1 MRYASLALVK
11 SALGA
16 ASLSHIKSAR
26 SVSNLAARLVY
37 KPQPYL
43 RKLSVQEVTLGT
55 VATNLI
61 APLGQASKDSVL
73 VYFHGGGFV
82 FGSPDIYRFWTCQL
96 AQQTGLPTIVPAYR
110 LAPENPHPTQLIDCL
125 ATVMHCQA
133 RFGPKNM
140 ILAGD
145 SAGGNLVLT
154 VLLALQNPTLFLQHI
169 KEGPICSP
177 PELDYIET
185 LLKNQKPNV
194 LGIKPTQLTLFF
206 FRSSINVSLAQ
217 FRAHR

>member
-61 APLGQASKDSVL
+61 APLGQVVLGIPLSEFTIKVYHSVGIKRFCAGL
-73 VYFHGGGFV
+73 FPWRGFCIWFPRYLQILDLFVLLCLIFHILITAG
-82 FGSPDIYRFWTCQL
+82 QL

-154 VLLALQNPTLFLQHI
+154 GSYRLI
-169 KEGPICSP
+169 SP
-177 PELDYIET
+177 FSFP
-185 LLKNQKPNV
+185 
-194 LGIKPTQLTLFF
+194 FSSS
-206 FRSSINVSLAQ
+206 RSSESNFIFTAY
-217 FRAHR
+217 